1 MFCVVVVS
9 CNKKIAKAEVMQKP
23 TVKKDIPKNN
33 EYEILKNESNSPYAE
48 KKSPIKG
55 YNNAKE
61 DGVAVIKNGDNFA
74 ILQPGDSYKFS
85 WFKKGNENDDVTL
98 QRAIDF
104 IHFVRI
110 DGKNI
115 SNGRSESNENKSTS
129 GTLFIDQNITLKN
142 TVEIY
147 ENVSLKGD
155 FTASNDG
162 NFRSNTIFLDL
173 NNSTK
178 PAIQFKR
185 FPGSQMNYVSA
196 KIEGIRFSALSICRA
211 AIDMEG
217 ASGNVMKDVMISG
230 NRILENGIEISNA
243 IFCKVSNVRVE
254 KVKKYGLYVKKT
266 KGSLSTT
273 TEIEHF
279 NVNGATHGIFIEY
292 KSCNSLWL
300 KNCTV
305 EMTDN
310 SAIKIEQY
318 NTVHIDNLYTENVP
332 NETIN
337 SGVIPIIDVNSQNF
351 GEGNG
356 NKGMVTITNSMI
368 IGYHKKIGSRK
379 VVGIF
384 VDNHDIINTIG
395 NKFYLVDNSIIMKS
409 GCNAVNW
416 ISNFEVS
423 IPMNVYNAINV
434 GNPIENG
441 IEKPTAFNIIASYS
455 GATGTYAPYTRSI
468 SQKSRLITPI
478 LLSRGNN
485 RLRIAEEGIDEPKH
499 FTEMW
504 VQYGQQPGELRV
516 APGGKNVAATF
527 GTNGGVTIGNELTFA
542 PPKDGLSVYG
552 QSIFGKGLIQKS
564 AAVQIESTD
573 KGFLPPR
580 LTTQQRDAI
589 SLPSAGLIIYNLTV
603 NKHQG
608 YNGKIWNDLY

>member
-1 MFCVVVVS
+1 
-9 CNKKIAKAEVMQKP
+9 MQQP
-23 TVKKDIPKNN
+23 TLKKDLSNLN
-33 EYEILKNESNSPYAE
+33 EYETLQNERSLPYAE

-61 DGVAVIKNGDNFA
+61 DGIAVIKKGDNFA

-115 SNGRSESNENKSTS
+115 SNGRSETNENKSTS
-129 GTLFIDQNITLKN
+129 GTIFIDQNITLKN

-147 ENVSLKGD
+147 ENVTLRGD
-155 FTASNDG
+155 FTSSNDA
-162 NFRSNTIFLDL
+162 NFRSNTIFLDI

-196 KIEGIRFSALSICRA
+196 KIVGIRFSALSTCRT

-243 IFCKVSNVRVE
+243 IACKVSNVRVE

-266 KGSLSTT
+266 KGSISTT

-279 NVNGATHGIFIEY
+279 NINGAMHGIFVEH

-310 SAIKIEQY
+310 SAIEIEQY
-318 NTVHIDNLYTENVP
+318 NTVHIDNLYIENVP
-332 NETIN
+332 NDVEKT
-337 SGVIPIIDVNSQNF
+337 GVIPIIDVNSMDY
-351 GEGNG
+351 GENSG
-356 NKGMVTITNSMI
+356 NKGLVTISNSIILGYYETFSKRKI
-368 IGYHKKIGSRK
+368 IGIS
-379 VVGIF
+379 
-384 VDNHDIINTIG
+384 VDNLDLMTVNG
-395 NKFYLVDNSIIMKS
+395 CRFYLVDNSIIMKS
-409 GCNAVNW
+409 GCNSVTW
-416 ISNFEVS
+416 
-423 IPMNVYNAINV
+423 MNNSENGNLNVFNALNH
-434 GNPIENG
+434 GNPKDNG
-441 IEKPTAFNIIASYS
+441 IENPNAFNVISSYS
-455 GATGTYAPYTRSI
+455 GATGKYEPYTRLVSH
-468 SQKSRLITPI
+468 KSRLHTPI

-485 RLRIAEEGIDEPKH
+485 RLRIAEEGIDETKH

-504 VQYGQQPGELRV
+504 VQYGQQPGELRI

-527 GTNGGVTIGNELTFA
+527 GTNGGVTIGSELTGA
-542 PPKDGLSVYG
+542 PPKDGLSVFG
-552 QSIFGKGLIQKS
+552 QSIFGKGAIQKS

-580 LTTQQRDAI
+580 LTSVQRDGMI
-589 SLPSAGLIIYNLTV
+589 SPVAGLIIFNTTV